1 MGLTTEPTITEDKRP
16 PDRWPFAFS
25 ASRLN
30 PWRGLAGLP
39 REIWLL
45 FATNLINRAGM
56 MVLPFLTIYLT
67 RSLHFSAARSGFVF
81 AVYGA
86 TAIIAGP
93 AAGKLSDRIGALPIM
108 RASLLSSGTALLLFP
123 LATTFASVLAITA
136 LWAACAEIFRPTS
149 LAAIAHVV
157 PPGQQKPAFALNRL
171 AINLGMSIGPALGG
185 FLATVSF
192 HAMFVVDAGT
202 TLIAGTVLSLATW
215 RASTG
220 GGDDRTAPLN
230 ETTSVMDQ
238 FSTVSRP
245 VVRAEVDS
253 ILHDRRLAI
262 FLLASVLVGI
272 VFFQHESALPL
283 YMVQFLHMSPAF
295 YGALFTINTLIIV
308 AIEVPLNT
316 LTARWPTT
324 WSLVAGSSLFAIGF
338 GGLAFVSTAP
348 GVLGLVVVWT
358 FGEMMLFPAMA
369 AHIGEVA
376 PVSLRGT
383 YMGAYSMSLSVA
395 LTLGPWLGSQLL
407 GSGGPKQVWSVMF
420 ALGALGAILM
430 VYAAPPQRR
439 RRSLAVA
446 ES

>member
-1 MGLTTEPTITEDKRP
+1 MGLTTEPAIAEDKRP
-16 PDRWPFAFS
+16 PERWPFAFNV
-25 ASRLN
+25 SRYN

-39 REIWLL
+39 REVWLL

-67 RSLHFSAARSGFVF
+67 RSLHFSVARAGFVF

-86 TAIIAGP
+86 TAIVAGPIAGW
-93 AAGKLSDRIGALPIM
+93 LSDRIGALPIM
-108 RASLLSSGTALLLFP
+108 RASLLSSGTVLLFFP
-123 LATTFASVLAITA
+123 FARSFASVVAITA
-136 LWAACAEIFRPTS
+136 LWAACGEIFRPSS

-157 PPGQQKPAFALNRL
+157 SPAQQKPAFALNRL

-185 FLATVSF
+185 FLATISF

-202 TLIAGTVLSLATW
+202 TLIAGTVLSLAAW

-220 GGDDRTAPLN
+220 GDDRSAPARYELN
-230 ETTSVMDQ
+230 GGHV
-238 FSTVSRP
+238 STGASEVL
-245 VVRAEVDS
+245 RAEVDS
-253 ILHDRRLAI
+253 ILHDTRLAI
-262 FLLASVLVGI
+262 FLVASVLVGI
-272 VFFQHESALPL
+272 VFYQHESALPL

-295 YGALFTINTLIIV
+295 YGTLFTINTLIIV

-324 WSLVAGSSLFAIGF
+324 WSLVAGSLLFAIGF
-338 GGLAFVSTAP
+338 GGLALVSTSS
-348 GVLGLVVVWT
+348 GVVGLVVVWT

-369 AHIGEVA
+369 AHLGEVA

-395 LTLGPWLGSQLL
+395 LTLGPWLGTELL
-407 GSGGPKQVWSVMF
+407 GSRGPRQLWSVMF
-420 ALGALGAILM
+420 ALGALAAILM
-430 VYAAPPQRR
+430 VYAAPPHRR
-439 RRSLAVA
+439 RRSAAGA